1 MSEKLSLDNEDN
13 DDQKLGLELER
24 YLIAKL
30 FTFYFDDLHTR
41 YCIDL
46 RNKFCAKCFFCTF
59 QLNLRLVLLDRSAEN
74 SKRWKTSLC
83 SLLTLFVL
91 FSVFSSFLT
100 IHPEFNFHPKD
111 KHRKVLEKFT
121 FSLCASSWPCVTWL
135 YFFSIHSRS
144 QLRSGDPKENKMGM
158 FLCDA
163 VEKKERGK
171 RRKARKKQSQT
182 RRMKSFSLALEHLR

>member
-1 MSEKLSLDNEDN
+1 MSEKLFLDNEDN
-13 DDQKLGLELER
+13 DDQKLGLELKR

-30 FTFYFDDLHTR
+30 FTLYFDDLHTR
-41 YCIDL
+41 YCFDF
-46 RNKFCAKCFFCTF
+46 RNKFCVKCFSCTF
-59 QLNLRLVLLDRSAEN
+59 QLNLRLGSFHRELKKMKN
-74 SKRWKTSLC
+74 FSLC
-83 SLLTLFVL
+83 SH
-91 FSVFSSFLT
+91 FSSSPLSFSFLT

-121 FSLCASSWPCVTWL
+121 FSLLRASSWPCVTWL

-163 VEKKERGK
+163 VEKRVRGK
-171 RRKARKKQSQT
+171 MRERSKAKR
-182 RRMKSFSLALEHLR
+182 EE